1 MICSFNISKVWEFF
15 SSLFFLQLEKLTN
28 FGIYLRFCSVQGVEN
43 VVPFFYFYFTFI
55 YGRLVFRYLY
65 IHCISTPFPNVLI
78 QHIKCTQSIELINDP
93 FNIYDHQ
100 PRSRVFF
107 WNPPLFFLCTYKC
120 CLPVH
125 IIHLMKDSQ
134 SQILVR
140 SIQSVRVPY
149 CRPIG
154 V

>member
-15 SSLFFLQLEKLTN
+15 SSLFFLQLEKSTN

-43 VVPFFYFYFTFI
+43 VVPFFLFLFYFYLWATCFS
-55 YGRLVFRYLY
+55 VFVHTLYFYTISKCSHSTYQMYPVNWTHKWSIQYLRP
-65 IHCISTPFPNVLI
+65 ST
-78 QHIKCTQSIELINDP
+78 T
-93 FNIYDHQ
+93 
-100 PRSRVFF
+100 FF